1 MEPYFES
8 LVEIARRLTAATNAG
23 QVEWTAVE
31 DTVFVWKGK
40 GSSVGVRSRDAD
52 GEEPYELDV
61 FNAAGQ
67 KVEMLGSEW
76 TGDDQQPASWNE
88 PLARLYRAARR
99 QALGVDEILKDLLAE
114 LPRVSEKAAATSTR

>member
-8 LVEIARRLTAATNAG
+8 LVEIARRLTAATDAG
-23 QVEWTAVE
+23 QVEWAAVE
-31 DTVFVWKGK
+31 DTVFLWTGK
-40 GSSVGVRSRDAD
+40 GSSVSVRSRDSD

-67 KVEMLGSEW
+67 KVETLGSEW
-76 TGDDQQPASWNE
+76 TGDQQEPASWND
-88 PLARLYRAARR
+88 PISRLYRAARR
-99 QALGVDEILKDLLAE
+99 QALGVDQILQELLAQ